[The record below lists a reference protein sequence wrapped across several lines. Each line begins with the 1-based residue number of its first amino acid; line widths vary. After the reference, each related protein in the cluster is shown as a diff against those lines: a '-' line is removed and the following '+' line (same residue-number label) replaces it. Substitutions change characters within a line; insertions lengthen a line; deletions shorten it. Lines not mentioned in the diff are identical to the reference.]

1 MEERNGTKRDAARLL
16 NGWRSLLSVSL
27 LEGKAKLVFKAQ
39 AKRERG
45 PIGDAERRKQL
56 GLLRDESWAVRAHQE
71 GAYGDTD
78 GRHRPGLDSR
88 RVVWAA

>member
-1 MEERNGTKRDAARLL
+1 MREMAEAAMEERNGTKRDRAARLVL
-16 NGWRSLLSVSL
+16 NDRGWRSLLSVSL

-56 GLLRDESWAVRAHQE
+56 GPLFARRDEPPRRELPGGAHQE
-71 GAYGDTD
+71 GA
-78 GRHRPGLDSR
+78 
-88 RVVWAA
+88 